1 MGVRKR
7 HKCFVRYIVGLAKL
21 GNENSG
27 LDRLESTRSLA
38 CAMTILSALLVSCFS
53 REMALLSEENLP
65 LPMAILILH
74 SAFFFLWINFKSIN
88 FKLKYLI
95 IIIDH
100 KFYYLRT

>member
-7 HKCFVRYIVGLAKL
+7 HKRFVRYIVGLAKL

-27 LDRLESTRSLA
+27 LDRLESTRRLA
-38 CAMTILSALLVSCFS
+38 CAMTILSAALLVSCFS

-65 LPMAILILH
+65 LPILILH